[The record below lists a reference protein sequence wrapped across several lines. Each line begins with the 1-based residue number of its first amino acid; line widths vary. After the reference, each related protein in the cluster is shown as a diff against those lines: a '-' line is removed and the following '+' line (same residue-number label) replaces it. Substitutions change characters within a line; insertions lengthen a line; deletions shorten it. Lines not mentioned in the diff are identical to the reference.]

1 MIRNFSRL
9 GPVAAFAALLVAC
22 APSSKAPPGLT
33 EGAPTDFPH
42 AHYRQ
47 LQAQGKPVFGV
58 DAARSQV
65 VIEVRRGGALARLG
79 HDHVVASHAVA
90 GNIAPDEG
98 RADFYVRL
106 DALMVDE
113 PDLRARA
120 GFDTQPDAD
129 DIAGTR
135 RNMLQKVLQTDQ
147 YPYAVIRVS
156 EVGTGGMAVPVRVVM
171 TLHGVTRAVETIARW
186 DRSAEDFS
194 VSGTFA
200 IDQTEFGMTP
210 LSVLG
215 GAITVQDRVNIAF
228 LIHAHRMNG
237 ASR

>member
-1 MIRNFSRL
+1 
-9 GPVAAFAALLVAC
+9 
-22 APSSKAPPGLT
+22 
-33 EGAPTDFPH
+33 
-42 AHYRQ
+42 
-47 LQAQGKPVFGV
+47 VFRV

-65 VIEVRRGGALARLG
+65 VIVVRRGGSLARLG
-79 HDHVVASHAVA
+79 HDHVVASHDVS

-106 DALMVDE
+106 DALTVDE
-113 PDLRARA
+113 PDLRASA

-135 RNMLQKVLQTDQ
+135 HNMLRKVLQTDQ
-147 YPYAVIRVS
+147 YPYAVIRVRDA
-156 EVGTGGMAVPVRVVM
+156 GAGGAAVPVRVVT
-171 TLHGVTRAVETIARW
+171 TLHGVTRTVDAVARW
-186 DRSAEDFS
+186 DRTAEDFS

-210 LSVLG
+210 LSILG
-215 GAITVQDRVNIAF
+215 GAITVQDRVNITF
-228 LIHAHRMNG
+228 RIHARRMDD